1 MHELSLCE
9 NIIDIIKTNAA
20 TQAFKKVNVVCL
32 EVGTLSCVEPEAL
45 RFSFDAVSK
54 NTLAQHAHL
63 DIIQLPGLAQ
73 CSQCCTTHPVENKI
87 DACPQCGHYPLQII
101 QGEELRVKNLEVE

>member
-54 NTLAQHAHL
+54 NTLAQHA
-63 DIIQLPGLAQ
+63 
-73 CSQCCTTHPVENKI
+73 
-87 DACPQCGHYPLQII
+87 
-101 QGEELRVKNLEVE
+101 